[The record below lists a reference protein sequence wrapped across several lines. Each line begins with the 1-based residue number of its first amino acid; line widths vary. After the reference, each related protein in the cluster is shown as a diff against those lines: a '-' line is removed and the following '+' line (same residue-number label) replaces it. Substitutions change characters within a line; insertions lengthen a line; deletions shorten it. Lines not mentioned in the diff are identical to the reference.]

1 MIIRFK
7 LITDSR
13 DILEGREKA
22 GMNTDTVFGIIN
34 SRLAELQLDRN
45 PFALTVALLQRRYRN
60 EFPSYLR
67 AAFTVMAGLCL
78 IFGRDMGERCYI
90 LLSLVLFPES
100 CRKDGEAEIERL
112 ADSVFT
118 ETGRRNLAEGLSRI
132 YPDGSIRIT
141 YVSPGTVRRAL
152 KTLIL
157 RAQSGCT
164 LRDRYVIAVSG
175 NHLLKRSTFAAAE
188 SIRMQF

>member
-1 MIIRFK
+1 MIINFK

-13 DILEGREKA
+13 DVLDGREKA
-22 GMNTDTVFGIIN
+22 GMDTNTVFGIIN
-34 SRLAELQLDRN
+34 ARLAELQLDRN
-45 PFALTVALLQRRYRN
+45 PFALTVAMLQRRYRN
-60 EFPSYLR
+60 EFPPYLR

-90 LLSLVLFPES
+90 LLSLMLFPES
-100 CRKDGEAEIERL
+100 LRKEGENEIENL

-118 ETGRRNLAEGLSRI
+118 EAGRRLLESGLSRI
-132 YPDGSIRIT
+132 HPDGSLRIT
-141 YVSPGTVRRAL
+141 YVSPGSVRRAL

-157 RAQSGCT
+157 RAQAGCS